1 MSNQSNNIWKR
12 NKRKAKKDFDELL
25 DVCAST
31 SCDTFLRSSKQ
42 LIVDESSSIDKV
54 TPAVSEV
61 EVLNQEQDLC
71 LEEPVQFE
79 QHLCLE
85 DRTIQQDLCL
95 EEPVR
100 CEQHL
105 CLEDRTIQ
113 FDEHFLEEEVSD
125 STSCDQEDKYFNDLG
140 HPFSAKELS
149 DLRTLFDDPEDIPDS
164 RLKADLIVWSLQ
176 HKIGRNA
183 LTGLLHILRQHN
195 HPNLPLS
202 SKTLLKTPRSTV
214 TMLKS
219 LGAGLFWYYGI
230 LVNLVP
236 RLTANFLKNLN
247 GNLIEIDVFVDGVS
261 PYKSVKTVLW
271 PICCSLTGMKDIF
284 IIAMWCG
291 KSKEPCNL
299 SLFLEDFISEAN
311 KLMSGFT
318 HLGYNLKLVIRKLI
332 ADAPARTWLKN
343 VNQHGSYNA
352 CERCT
357 AVGQWIASRM
367 TYHPYEET
375 ELRTDQ
381 SLRDQIDS
389 RYHKGPTPLTELS
402 NFSLISQMPL
412 EPMHLLC
419 LGVMK
424 RILLQLMGTKR
435 NTCSYK
441 FTDSLKLTIDS
452 LTEYIS
458 QFYPS
463 DFARKPRK
471 WTDYALFKATEFR
484 RILLYDGFIILKTE
498 GVSKKV
504 YHNYLFL
511 ATAVR
516 ILSDPLLVEDFI
528 DDANTLLKKFITHS
542 VSVYGQMF
550 NVYNV
555 HHLKHLADECRRHGD
570 LESFSAF
577 KYENHLGVLKRL
589 LHAPGR
595 TLSQIVCRLMEQ
607 VANQQVN
614 EEPVQHTA
622 KVSSPC
628 ELPASLSNLGKGFSS
643 IYIPKCK
650 AELTSHS
657 FFLSVDKEI
666 VKLSNIV
673 KTDESYIL
681 SGRKFQWKANY
692 FTSPCPSSALDIYEV
707 NDLGVKQLFSV
718 NDVLRKCVVI
728 PIPLDNF
735 RPSSYSE
742 GPCLALPMIHGGD

>member
-1 MSNQSNNIWKR
+1 P
-12 NKRKAKKDFDELL
+12 
-25 DVCAST
+25 
-31 SCDTFLRSSKQ
+31 
-42 LIVDESSSIDKV
+42 
-54 TPAVSEV
+54 TP
-61 EVLNQEQDLC
+61 
-71 LEEPVQFE
+71 
-79 QHLCLE
+79 
-85 DRTIQQDLCL
+85 
-95 EEPVR
+95 
-100 CEQHL
+100 
-105 CLEDRTIQ
+105 
-113 FDEHFLEEEVSD
+113 
-125 STSCDQEDKYFNDLG
+125 SCDQEDKYFNDLG

-164 RLKADLIVWSLQ
+164 RLKADLIIWSLQ

-219 LGAGLFWYYGI
+219 LGAGLFWYYNI

-236 RLTANFLKNLN
+236 RLTENFLKNLN
-247 GNLIEIDVFVDGVS
+247 GNLIEIEVFVD
-261 PYKSVKTVLW
+261 
-271 PICCSLTGMKDIF
+271 
-284 IIAMWCG
+284 
-291 KSKEPCNL
+291 
-299 SLFLEDFISEAN
+299 EDFISEAN

-375 ELRTDQ
+375 ELRTAQ
-381 SLRDQIDS
+381 SLRDQIGS

-402 NFSLISQMPL
+402 NFSLI
-412 EPMHLLC
+412 
-419 LGVMK
+419 G
-424 RILLQLMGTKR
+424 
-435 NTCSYK
+435 
-441 FTDSLKLTIDS
+441 
-452 LTEYIS
+452 
-458 QFYPS
+458 
-463 DFARKPRK
+463 
-471 WTDYALFKATEFR
+471 
-484 RILLYDGFIILKTE
+484 
-498 GVSKKV
+498 
-504 YHNYLFL
+504 
-511 ATAVR
+511 
-516 ILSDPLLVEDFI
+516 
-528 DDANTLLKKFITHS
+528 

-650 AELTSHS
+650 AELTRHS
-657 FFLSVDKEI
+657 FFLSVNKEI

-681 SGRKFQWKANY
+681 PGRKFQWKANY

-707 NDLGVKQLFSV
+707 DDLGVKQLFSV
-718 NDVLRKCVVI
+718 TDVLRKCVVI